1 MEFLGHII
9 RREKIEHLCP
19 MGMIKGR
26 RSRGR
31 QRKKYLD
38 NILDDIDENITA
50 GQLIQRARDRDGW
63 RLMTAHIENMAP
75 G

>member
-19 MGMIKGR
+19 MGMIEGR

-31 QRKKYLD
+31 QKKKYLD
-38 NILDDIDENITA
+38 SIPDDIDEYITA
-50 GQLIQRARDRDGW
+50 VQLIQRARDRNRW
-63 RLMTAHIENMAP
+63 RRMTAHIGNMALR
-75 G
+75 